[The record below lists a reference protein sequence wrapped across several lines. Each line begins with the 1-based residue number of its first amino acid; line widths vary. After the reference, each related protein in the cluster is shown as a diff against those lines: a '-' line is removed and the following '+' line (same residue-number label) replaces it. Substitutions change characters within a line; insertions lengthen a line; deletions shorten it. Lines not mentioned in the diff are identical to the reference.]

1 MEIWEIVVV
10 SLALAMDAFAVSIC
24 KGLASGEKFI
34 KTGIAC
40 GLWFGFFQALM
51 PFLGWLLGTTV
62 ASYVESYSAWIAFAL
77 LTFLGVKMIRE
88 AILESKNPDEEDG
101 EKHSSLAPKIMVV
114 FAVATSIDA
123 LAAGLTFAAL
133 DVNIWLAI
141 SLIGIITCVCSFF
154 GSIIGAKI
162 GSKFKNKA
170 EIAGGIILLGIG
182 LKILIEH
189 LITLM

>member
-24 KGLASGEKFI
+24 KGLASREKFI

-133 DVNIWLAI
+133 DVNI
-141 SLIGIITCVCSFF
+141 
-154 GSIIGAKI
+154 
-162 GSKFKNKA
+162 
-170 EIAGGIILLGIG
+170 
-182 LKILIEH
+182 
-189 LITLM
+189 

>member
-24 KGLASGEKFI
+24 KGLASKEKFI
-34 KTGIAC
+34 KTGIVC

-88 AILESKNPDEEDG
+88 AILEGKNPEEDG
-101 EKHSSLAPKIMVV
+101 EKDSSLAPKIMVV
-114 FAVATSIDA
+114 FAIATSIDA

-189 LITLM
+189 LVTLM

>member
-24 KGLASGEKFI
+24 KGLASKEKFI
-34 KTGIAC
+34 KTGVAC

-62 ASYVESYSAWIAFAL
+62 ATYVEKYSSWIAFAL
-77 LTFLGVKMIRE
+77 LAFLGIKMIRE
-88 AILESKNPDEEDG
+88 AILDSKEEEDLD
-101 EKHSSLAPKIMVV
+101 KDSSLAPKIMVV

-133 DVNIWLAI
+133 DVNIVLAI
-141 SLIGIITCVCSFF
+141 SLIGVITCVFSFI
-154 GSIIGAKI
+154 GSVIGAKI
-162 GSKFKNKA
+162 GSKFKTKA
-170 EIAGGIILLGIG
+170 EIAGGIILIGIG

-189 LITLM
+189 LITLI

>member
-1 MEIWEIVVV
+1 MKKSVL
-10 SLALAMDAFAVSIC
+10 LAERLSVLPKS
-24 KGLASGEKFI
+24 S
-34 KTGIAC
+34 
-40 GLWFGFFQALM
+40 
-51 PFLGWLLGTTV
+51 FLIR
-62 ASYVESYSAWIAFAL
+62 VE
-77 LTFLGVKMIRE
+77 
-88 AILESKNPDEEDG
+88 
-101 EKHSSLAPKIMVV
+101 KIMVV